1 MLQESYWRLK
11 DVTRGSRKGN
21 MLACFGIGKV
31 FSRGIL
37 GTFCVHRMSY
47 VTEIWMEAFYIWSCG
62 NFSLQRHS
70 PDESMEMGQQS

>member
-1 MLQESYWRLK
+1 MLLEVLGR
-11 DVTRGSRKGN
+11 N
-21 MLACFGIGKV
+21 MLDCFGIGEV

-47 VTEIWMEAFYIWSCG
+47 VTEIWMKAFYIWSCG